1 MMQFRADLPLIVDAI
16 VDALQEISEW
26 RESESSSK
34 AKTLIAGLCSRE
46 SIASLVRIS
55 EVLSVTVKLS
65 QYLQKETITVD
76 KASFVVQSTISI
88 LKEKRDNTEAEFAT
102 IFAKMNT
109 TARLIGVGKSL
120 CHV

>member
-1 MMQFRADLPLIVDAI
+1 MMQFRADLPLNM
-16 VDALQEISEW
+16 DALQEISEW

-46 SIASLVRIS
+46 FIASLVRIS

-88 LKEKRDNTEAEFAT
+88 LKEKGDNTEAEFAT

-109 TARLIGVGKSL
+109 TARLIGVEITVPRLS
-120 CHV
+120 